1 MRFCVSLSALRTQG
15 LSVPQAPEMELQ
27 SPRTGFRQQHR
38 PCSQGRPGVDPAARR
53 LFLTASAPALES
65 YS

>member
-1 MRFCVSLSALRTQG
+1 M
-15 LSVPQAPEMELQ
+15 PQAPEMELQ